1 MQNIKG
7 KQIAFCGLFI
17 ALFAISSKIQI
28 PTALVPI
35 TLQTAVLLLCVTT
48 LSGFWSTFSVSV
60 YIFCG
65 LLGLPVFANGG
76 GFSYFLNPTFGYLL
90 GFLLVTLLRVF
101 FFKNLKNTYKNYLIF
116 YLIAIFTVHFLGT
129 FYCYFIYNLH
139 LGEKISLIKTFVF
152 SSLIFIPTDL
162 IWCITCP
169 IISLRINKAIN
180 L

>member
-7 KQIAFCGLFI
+7 KQLAFCGLFI

-28 PTALVPI
+28 PTPLIPI

-48 LSGFWSTFSVSV
+48 LSGFWSTFSVGV

-76 GFSYFLNPTFGYLL
+76 GISYVLTPSFGYLI
-90 GFLLVTLLRVF
+90 GFLIASLLKCLIVKQRLTSYKSLLICGIALLTIVHTVGNIYLYVVLKAHLQVEITLLQS
-101 FFKNLKNTYKNYLIF
+101 
-116 YLIAIFTVHFLGT
+116 
-129 FYCYFIYNLH
+129 FISNGAL
-139 LGEKISLIKTFVF
+139 
-152 SSLIFIPTDL
+152 FIPIDL
-162 IWCITCP
+162 AWALFCP
-169 IISLRINKAIN
+169 FIIKRINKQIN